1 VTLIEAIGLAVKRMR
16 ERRGLTQA
24 QLAELA
30 KLHPMHISKLE
41 RGVVHDVKFTTLF
54 SIADGLSR
62 SGVEGY
68 ILDSKTVLTHIS
80 VSKIIKKAEKI
91 EAESRQ
97 QKERK

>member
-1 VTLIEAIGLAVKRMR
+1 MTLIEAVGVAVKRMR

-24 QLAELA
+24 QLAEFA

-41 RGVVHDVKFTTLF
+41 RGVVRDVKFTTLF

-62 SGVEGY
+62 SGLEGY
-68 ILDSKTVLTHIS
+68 VLDSKVVFTHIS
-80 VSKIIKKAEKI
+80 VSKIIKKAEEI

-97 QKERK
+97 KERR